1 MSNIYTCPTHG
12 KVTIWP
18 CVACDATASAKT
30 ERRGGRRNNP
40 GGRPPKDNARVPAP
54 MRLLPD
60 TVAFLRES
68 GQTLAEATES
78 IVRKSKAFREWQ
90 RKQPPHA

>member
-1 MSNIYTCPTHG
+1 MSNN
-12 KVTIWP
+12 K
-18 CVACDATASAKT
+18 S
-30 ERRGGRRNNP
+30 EQRGGPRPNS
-40 GGRPPKDNARVPAP
+40 GRPPKDNARIPAP

-60 TVAFLRES
+60 TVEFLKQS

-90 RKQPPHA
+90 KARPIPARPETQSDDAAAKAG